1 MALMSIIIPVLNE
14 EQALPITLESL
25 QYLRRQGVEIIVV
38 DGGSTDETCRIAEQY
53 ADKVVSVKAGRAN
66 QLNKGAEVSQGSLLL
81 FLHADTQLPGKVF
94 ELLKECALQDQY
106 WGRFN
111 VRLND
116 SMWAYRLIEGMMNV
130 RSCVTDIVTGDQA
143 MFVSKV
149 LFDRVGGYPDIA
161 LMEDIAISKKL
172 KKQQPLICLKER
184 VITSARRWQENGVIA
199 TVLLMWR
206 LRWLYFFKH
215 SPEELAKAYRH
226 ARSK

>member
-1 MALMSIIIPVLNE
+1 MALVSIIIPVLNE
-14 EQALPITLESL
+14 EKSLPLTLESL
-25 QYLRRQGVEIIVV
+25 QDLKEQGAEVIVV

-53 ADKVVSVKAGRAN
+53 ADKVVSAKAGRAN

-81 FLHADTQLPGKVF
+81 FLHADTQLPDTAL
-94 ELLKECALQDQY
+94 ERLKEYTEQGQY

-111 VRLND
+111 VRLD
-116 SMWAYRLIEGMMNV
+116 DTAWVYRVIESMMNA
-130 RSCVTDIVTGDQA
+130 RSCLTGIVTGDQA

-149 LFDRVGGYPDIA
+149 LFDQVGGYPNIV

-172 KKQQPLICLKER
+172 KKEQPLICLKER

-206 LRWLYFFKH
+206 LRLLYFFKR

>member
-1 MALMSIIIPVLNE
+1 MALISIIIPVLNE

-25 QYLRRQGVEIIVV
+25 QQLRQQGSEIIVV
-38 DGGSTDETCRIAEQY
+38 DGGSTDETCGIAKQY
-53 ADKVVSVKAGRAN
+53 ADKVVSAKAGRAN
-66 QLNKGAEVSQGSLLL
+66 QLNKGADVSQGSLLL
-81 FLHADTQLPGKVF
+81 FLHADTQLPDKVF
-94 ELLKECALQDQY
+94 ELLKEYAEQGQC

-116 SMWAYRLIEGMMNV
+116 TAWVYRIIESMMNV
-130 RSCVTDIVTGDQA
+130 RSCATGIVTGDQA
-143 MFVSKV
+143 MFVSKA
-149 LFDRVGGYPDIA
+149 LFDQVGGYPDIA

-172 KKQQPLICLKER
+172 KKQQSLICLKER

-206 LRWLYFFKH
+206 LRLLYFFKR

>member
-1 MALMSIIIPVLNE
+1 MALISIIIPVLNE
-14 EQALPITLESL
+14 EKALPVTLESL
-25 QYLRRQGVEIIVV
+25 QQLRLKGTEIIVV
-38 DGGSTDETCRIAEQY
+38 DGGSTDNTWGIAEQY
-53 ADKVVSVKAGRAN
+53 ADKVVSAKAGRAN

-81 FLHADTQLPGKVF
+81 FLHADTQLPGNAF
-94 ELLKECALQDQY
+94 GLLKEYVRQDQC

-111 VRLND
+111 VCLND
-116 SMWAYRLIEGMMNV
+116 VAWVYRVIEGMMNV
-130 RSCVTDIVTGDQA
+130 RSCLTGIVTGDQA

-149 LFDRVGGYPDIA
+149 LFERVGGFPSIA

-172 KKQQPLICLKER
+172 KKQQSLICLKER

-206 LRWLYFFKH
+206 LRLLYFFKR